1 MKTGKRLIAF
11 VMTMLMV
18 LSCWVWVEPVET
30 ANAANITGDSNYLF
44 AYFTGTSIEGQTI
57 HLAVSKDGLNYT
69 ALRNNEPVI
78 IPSKG
83 TGCVRDP
90 YLWYNE
96 QDNYYYILA
105 TDLDFTDTGS
115 DYSDNSESFIVWRS
129 KDLVHWYDETMID
142 VKAVLGKLG
151 INNNNMQAV
160 WAPQVLWDGTSFVVY
175 FSLQCD
181 ATSNGSWNPL
191 TIVYIKTTDLLD
203 QSAYYEYGVI
213 HNPGRHVI
221 DADIIKNPTTGQY
234 YMFYKDEA
242 ASGGVQ
248 SIYYMIS
255 DSSPIGPYYA
265 PGNANSGRGP
275 QLFSWVGKN
284 LEGCNS
290 FFNDQGELVTYV
302 DEYDYTNSSGQKEA
316 HFHVSKTSDFTNY
329 TKVDEGS
336 YNINSLS
343 PRHGSVVKITDEEY
357 NRLLNNAYGITS
369 SSFSA
374 TEELSDHLVGR
385 YFTTSDYTYNA
396 ANGQKDLSLTDGT
409 ISMAKDSNGEY
420 YANFAS
426 AGAQV
431 NLANL
436 IAGDLNI
443 KDGFTI
449 TFTAT
454 VPTSLGSNA
463 RFFDISNNW
472 SQRTNP
478 AECYLHMSPV
488 ADSNGL
494 YVGAYN
500 GPVTTGS
507 WTWASQGKN
516 YNDGK
521 QHDYIIS
528 FADGNMIM
536 YIDGVLA
543 MKRDRFNMNAEY
555 GDNFL
560 DNNWYKEIG
569 NSVMRIG
576 KSEWSDPLFTGYLQ
590 DFCIYDCSMSYYDV
604 KNIQNEQEIEE
615 GIISNSPSNFAL
627 TSAVPTFANSNASD
641 MESLRGTHFNNII
654 YTTPVTNTH
663 SGTKENPT
671 DSGYFASGSGSYSDT
686 HVGVYYASNTVLLY
700 DGINEI
706 KMPVMMA
713 GRINTNDYTSSI
725 LKAYPVKS
733 YNSAEDHTDFYL
745 TDKWAGYSDRD
756 NYKLLLTGDQFAGH
770 NSSEDSY
777 SAELQKGDSQGARS
791 IRYYSSTLMLKNNSI
806 NFGGA
811 KYKKY
816 VLDWMFYVTKADGD
830 GCDPAES
837 SIPITA
843 SNSAIYVV
851 DLRDYIN
858 VRNAIVSEYNSI
870 VTNSSYCPSVIAL
883 YKSVVD
889 SYMSFNPQSFNY
901 AGGVEAAINNCT
913 AQAQKLVD
921 DYNKVKAQLGACK
934 KIDIP
939 GTSATCTAPGMTAG
953 SYCEYCGEFY
963 SEQKVTSEALGHN
976 FVEVDVTKV
985 QCTRCGEI
993 SYNYPMEIRYEN
1005 LFSFNAW
1012 AKAPNNSI
1020 GWSETSTTISANM
1033 VEGSITIFNGR
1044 ESGEVYSNASG
1055 TTRNTALYA
1064 MPVEGGKTYVY
1075 EFTVTGSYAGEVFIF
1090 KYDANGNVTGGYGD
1104 TNVSGI
1110 GTVSREF
1117 TVESNTAYVEFR
1129 FDANAP
1135 GTITYSD
1142 IGLYTK
1148 ESFDKFAKNNK
1159 DSRLAYYTGE
1169 NKKLCTPERDG
1180 YEFLGWS
1187 TEKNATSATYT
1198 PDQSASAIATSGSI
1212 VLYAVWA
1219 ERKYTVKFDAN
1230 GGSGSIA
1237 DKTVKYA
1244 DSFNLPA
1251 DGFTREGYT
1260 FLGWSANKN
1269 ATYATYVPGASV
1281 SKLTETTGATITLY
1295 AVWAENVVEA
1305 NNDTVVIEYGLPVE
1319 INVLKNDTNAANVTA
1334 IGTSAP
1340 NTGSVKNTTRA
1351 FTGTSLSFASGNV
1364 TLENGVITYTPTTT
1378 DASAQEF
1385 YYEVTAYGNYYY
1397 AKVTVIP
1404 ATSIYYEETFFGYQN
1419 AQINGNDYNWQNDG
1433 SVAFD
1438 VVQNGDTIGE
1448 LNNAYGYDAAYDN
1461 CTTYSGNNVSYVTVD
1476 ENVNSTNG
1484 PVATFT
1490 FTGTGF
1496 DLFTVTDYE
1505 SGMVTATIYDSNGA
1519 RVKGILA
1526 NAYFG
1531 YTYLD
1536 GEYHPNDNGA
1546 LYQVPIIKA
1555 RDLDY
1560 GTYTV
1565 EIRPR
1570 YNKSFDFAS
1579 RGYCKV
1585 YVDAVRIYDPMGAN
1599 NEIANDAYKADGEY
1613 KPQYLNLR
1621 DTFSSAPVDKVFGKD
1636 CSVYIDGNGS
1646 VTIEEY
1652 WSSGPKNE
1660 VYLAKGDAIAFNIVV
1675 ESSRVFP
1682 ATIQLGMRITGKGG
1696 TSADV
1701 KLLNAD
1707 DNANAWKQE
1716 ITLNSAT
1723 ERFYS
1728 IQPVVD
1734 WIVTDSGKLMT
1745 SSPIVI
1751 TNTSDAIISLTSLKW
1766 AFNEDYDAEPVMYVM
1781 TDENTPRMAMFAI
1794 RRAVQTEAQQTI
1806 LNPENI
1812 TFGFSTDAYT
1822 VGDAGML
1829 TVVTEQ
1835 GVAAVTVNGEDAIGN
1850 GVDENDK
1857 MIWTYEFFADE
1868 AGTMEFEIVAAD
1880 ENGFTSESVYA
1891 SINVKDVVEETP
1903 ETPEETPEIPEETP
1917 VVPDD
1922 GVVDDTTDDSAN
1934 SSESKKPFA
1943 FLSDFIKN
1951 IINILKTILTI
1962 LMGGKTA

>member
-1 MKTGKRLIAF
+1 MKTGKRILALL
-11 VMTMLMV
+11 MTMLMV
-18 LSCWVWVEPVET
+18 LSCWVWFEPVET
-30 ANAANITGDSNYLF
+30 SAANLTGDSNYLF
-44 AYFTGTSIEGQTI
+44 AYFTGTSIAGQTI
-57 HLAVSKDGLNYT
+57 HLAVSQDGLNYT

-78 IPSKG
+78 VPSKG

-96 QDNYYYILA
+96 KDNYYYILA

-142 VKAVLGKLG
+142 VKAVLGGLG

-160 WAPQVLWDGTSFVVY
+160 WAPQVLWDGSSYVVY

-191 TIVYIKTTDLLD
+191 TIVYLKTTDLLD
-203 QSAYYEYGVI
+203 QSAYYKYGVI

-234 YMFYKDEA
+234 YMFYKDES
-242 ASGGVQ
+242 ASGGIQ

-369 SSFSA
+369 SSFPA

-449 TFTAT
+449 TFSALA
-454 VPTSLGSNA
+454 PSSLGSNA

-494 YVGAYN
+494 YVGAFN
-500 GPVTTGS
+500 GPKTTTS

-576 KSEWSDPLFTGYLQ
+576 KSEWDDPLFTGYLQ

-604 KNIQNEQEIEE
+604 KTIQNEQDIEAGLNITPTVYS
-615 GIISNSPSNFAL
+615 GI
-627 TSAVPTFANSNASD
+627 TSKVPTFQNTDAARMQSLPNASQ
-641 MESLRGTHFNNII
+641 HFSNIL
-654 YTTPVTNTH
+654 YT
-663 SGTKENPT
+663 
-671 DSGYFASGSGSYSDT
+671 
-686 HVGVYYASNTVLLY
+686 SNTVKNYEGNNMSTDSAVCTKISDLWVALYYPETTVLLL
-700 DGINEI
+700 DGINDTI
-706 KMPVMMA
+706 MPVSFGYYCENKDRKEKGFYQVYPTSGPGSTADLGELEISQNWA
-713 GRINTNDYTSSI
+713 GWYRNGDYYDCIVSHADGYIGRNSTTSSWSQLGVKDKNRNAHYGAP
-725 LKAYPVKS
+725 LKVNA
-733 YNSAEDHTDFYL
+733 
-745 TDKWAGYSDRD
+745 DK
-756 NYKLLLTGDQFAGH
+756 
-770 NSSEDSY
+770 
-777 SAELQKGDSQGARS
+777 
-791 IRYYSSTLMLKNNSI
+791 I
-806 NFGGA
+806 NFGGSY
-811 KYKKY
+811 YKKFNLTWQINGNY
-816 VLDWMFYVTKADGD
+816 KQNGSEKSTHTAN
-830 GCDPAES
+830 
-837 SIPITA
+837 ITA
-843 SNSAIYVV
+843 SKNDIFVINYKPMVT
-851 DLRDYIN
+851 LRNTTIPN
-858 VRNAIVSEYNSI
+858 EYNSI
-870 VTNSSYCPSVIAL
+870 VSNTSYCPATIEA
-883 YKSVVD
+883 YKSVVEAIVKFD
-889 SYMSFNPQSFNY
+889 PNGFDY
-901 AGGVEAAINNCT
+901 AANATSAV
-913 AQAQKLVD
+913 QACADEIAKLIS
-921 DYNKVKAQLGACK
+921 DYNTVKANLGACK

-939 GTSATCTAPGMTAG
+939 GTSATCTAPGFTAG
-953 SYCEYCGEFY
+953 SYCEYCGTFFD
-963 SEQKVTSEALGHN
+963 EQKVTSGALGHN

-993 SYNYPMEIRYEN
+993 SYNAPMEIRYEN

-1055 TTRNTALYA
+1055 STTRNKELYS

-1075 EFTVTGSYAGEVFIF
+1075 EFTVTGNYAGEVFVF
-1090 KYDANGNVTGGYGD
+1090 KYDANGNLTGGYGD
-1104 TNVSGI
+1104 TNVSGT

-1148 ESFDKFAKNNK
+1148 DSFDKFAKNNK
-1159 DSRLAYYTGE
+1159 DARLAYYTGE

-1212 VLYAVWA
+1212 LLYAVWA
-1219 ERKYTVKFDAN
+1219 ERKYTVAFNAN

-1237 DKTVKYA
+1237 AQTVNYA
-1244 DSFNLPA
+1244 DSFTLPSS
-1251 DGFTREGYT
+1251 GFTRTGYT
-1260 FLGWSANKN
+1260 FLGWSTDKN
-1269 ATYATYVPGASV
+1269 ATFATYSLGQSV
-1281 SKLTETTGATITLY
+1281 SKLTETNGATITLY
-1295 AVWAENVVEA
+1295 AVWAEIIVNA
-1305 NNDTVVIEYGLPVE
+1305 ADDTVVIEYGLPVE
-1319 INVLKNDTNAANVTA
+1319 INVLKNDSNTSSVTA

-1340 NTGSVKNTTRA
+1340 NTGSTKNTTRA
-1351 FTGTSLSFASGNV
+1351 FTGTSLELANGNV
-1364 TLENGVITYTPTTT
+1364 VLENGKITYTPTTT
-1378 DASAQEF
+1378 NTSAQEF
-1385 YYEVTAYGNYYY
+1385 YYEVTANGYYYY

-1404 ATSIYYEETFFGYQN
+1404 ATSMYYEDTFFDFKG
-1419 AQINGNDYNWQNDG
+1419 ATVEKNGETYNYNWE
-1433 SVAFD
+1433 SV
-1438 VVQNGDTIGE
+1438 GE
-1448 LNNAYGYDAAYDN
+1448 VFNKFQSDELDEAYGYDSAYDN
-1461 CTTYSGNNVSYVTVD
+1461 QVTYSGGNVHYTTVD
-1476 ENVNSTNG
+1476 ANVTATNG
-1484 PVATFT
+1484 PTATFK

-1505 SGMVTATIYDSNGA
+1505 SGMVTATIYDSNGN
-1519 RVKGILA
+1519 RVKGIMA

-1531 YTYLD
+1531 YDYNAET
-1536 GEYHPNDNGA
+1536 GEYVPANKGA
-1546 LYQVPIIKA
+1546 LYQVPIINA
-1555 RDLDY
+1555 RGLDY
-1560 GTYTV
+1560 STYTV
-1565 EIRPR
+1565 VIAPR
-1570 YNKSFDFAS
+1570 YNKSFDVTNAGS
-1579 RGYCKV
+1579 CKV
-1585 YVDAVRIYDPMGAN
+1585 YVDSVRIYNPMGDDNSVAD
-1599 NEIANDAYKADGEY
+1599 EAYMADGEY
-1613 KPQYLNLR
+1613 APEYLSIR
-1621 DTFSSAPVDKVFGKD
+1621 DTIVQANADGTYGSLGAGTTVYLDGSQTDIENYLKNGPKSEVYFGKGN
-1636 CSVYIDGNGS
+1636 SVAFHI
-1646 VTIEEY
+1646 VTK
-1652 WSSGPKNE
+1652 SN
-1660 VYLAKGDAIAFNIVV
+1660 VV
-1675 ESSRVFP
+1675 P
-1682 ATIQLGMRITGKGG
+1682 ATIQIGMRLTGINGS
-1696 TSADV
+1696 TADV
-1701 KLLNAD
+1701 KLMNGGQSK
-1707 DNANAWKQE
+1707 WQTV
-1716 ITLNSAT
+1716 TLNSTT
-1723 ERFYS
+1723 ERFYNIAS
-1728 IQPVVD
+1728 VVD
-1734 WIVTDSGKLMT
+1734 WTTLEDGKYKT
-1745 SSPIVI
+1745 ATPIII
-1751 TNTSDAIISLTSLKW
+1751 TNNSDAVISLTSLKW
-1766 AFNEDYDAEPVMYVM
+1766 AFDGTGAQTELYVM
-1781 TDENTPRMAMFAI
+1781 ADEDTPRMAMFAI
-1794 RRAVQTEAQQTI
+1794 RRAVQTEAQQTV

-1812 TFGFSTDAYT
+1812 AFSFSTDAYT

-1835 GVAAVTVNGEDAIGN
+1835 GVAAVTVNGEDAISN

-1868 AGTMEFEIVAAD
+1868 AGIMEFEIVAAD

-1891 SINVKDVVEETP
+1891 SINVNAVVEET
-1903 ETPEETPEIPEETP
+1903 PEETP

-1922 GVVDDTTDDSAN
+1922 DVVDDTTDDSAN
-1934 SSESKKPFA
+1934 SSDSKNPFA
-1943 FLSDFIKN
+1943 FLSDFIKS
-1951 IINILKTILTI
+1951 IINILKTIFAMM
-1962 LMGGKTA
+1962 MGGKTA